1 MFYDEAKAIES
12 CIEDPSL
19 IFELIKE
26 GHFELVDKLLTKKL
40 VDINTCDESGNNV
53 LMRLLKRGQ
62 YELVLKHMKNK
73 KLNINHQN
81 YDGDTFAHILVSI
94 NYVNVLE
101 IIKALVKNKEFL
113 PNIKNNMGET
123 ILDKSIND
131 NYIYTTVKILEDKR
145 FNNIDIVSFKNL
157 YKTYIET
164 NKYGKYTKLNNLEI
178 IIDSLDEKALMP
190 SMQRLINLI
199 KENFEYIKER
209 LISNKNTGIS
219 DYINDVIQTLFSL
232 IKLKLIV

>member
-113 PNIKNNMGET
+113 PNIKNNKGYGTKDHLEA
-123 ILDKSIND
+123 LRKFGP
-131 NYIYTTVKILEDKR
+131 VKGLHR
-145 FNNIDIVSFKNL
+145 FSYRPVYEANNVNL
-157 YKTYIET
+157 FDY
-164 NKYGKYTKLNNLEI
+164 
-178 IIDSLDEKALMP
+178 DEKGE
-190 SMQRLINLI
+190 
-199 KENFEYIKER
+199 K
-209 LISNKNTGIS
+209 
-219 DYINDVIQTLFSL
+219 
-232 IKLKLIV
+232 

>member
-1 MFYDEAKAIES
+1 MKLSREIRGVFIMFYDEAKAIES

-26 GHFELVDKLLTKKL
+26 GHFELVDKLLTKRL

-94 NYVNVLE
+94 NYVNILE

-157 YKTYIET
+157 
-164 NKYGKYTKLNNLEI
+164 EI

-219 DYINDVIQTLFSL
+219 DYINDVIQT
-232 IKLKLIV
+232 V

>member
-1 MFYDEAKAIES
+1 MFYAEEQALLACE
-12 CIEDPSL
+12 EDPSL

-73 KLNINHQN
+73 KLNINHQY

-145 FNNIDIVSFKNL
+145 FNNIDVMSFL
-157 YKTYIET
+157 SFYKTFIKNRE
-164 NKYGKYTKLNNLEI
+164 YGKYTKLSNLEI
-178 IIDSLDEKALMP
+178 MVS
-190 SMQRLINLI
+190 NL
-199 KENFEYIKER
+199 E
-209 LISNKNTGIS
+209 NKNELLPMMDRLVNMILE
-219 DYINDVIQTLFSL
+219 N
-232 IKLKLIV
+232 